1 MLSYAGGDS
10 MTKVEILGSEGH
22 QTFEDLTPEQAEEL
36 INKTIE
42 AEGQRYFIIDKQTKA
57 ILKEIKLSENQEI
70 ALIPIARGG

>member
-1 MLSYAGGDS
+1 MV
-10 MTKVEILGSEGH
+10 KVEILGSEGH
-22 QTFEDLTPEQAEEL
+22 QTFEDLTPEEAKEL

-57 ILKEIKLSENQEI
+57 VLKEIKLSENQEI

>member
-1 MLSYAGGDS
+1 

-22 QTFEDLTPEQAEEL
+22 QTFEDLTPEQAEQL

-42 AEGQRYFIIDKQTKA
+42 AEGERYFIIDKQTKA
-57 ILKEIKLSENQEI
+57 VLKEIKLSENQEI